1 MVSNGMTDLR
11 TICFIGAGN
20 VATHLSVAL
29 HHAGYSVNGIFS
41 RHIENARQLA
51 QKVDCAV
58 AVDQLE
64 QLPYADVYIF
74 SVKDCVLEEM
84 ARTFSALTKNPDALF
99 VHTAGSMPLSL
110 LSETFKNAAVFY
122 PMQTFSKSRQLDFK
136 SISVFVEAN
145 SNENLMLLKE
155 MASAVSDKVCELS
168 SLKRKKLHL
177 AAVFACN
184 FSNHCY
190 NLAFNLLE
198 KEGVDPTCLL
208 GLIDE
213 TTRKIHEISPHQA
226 QTGPAVRWDQNVMNE
241 QLEQLSENP
250 TMQAVYKV
258 MSESIHEEFTR

>member
-1 MVSNGMTDLR
+1 MTYLK

-29 HHAGYSVNGIFS
+29 SHAGYTVNGVFS

-51 QKVDCAV
+51 QKLGSAV
-58 AVDQLE
+58 AVDQLDR
-64 QLPYADVYIF
+64 LPCADIYIF
-74 SVKDCVLEEM
+74 AVKDCVLEDM
-84 ARTFSALTKNPDALF
+84 ARSFSALTKNTDALF

-110 LSETFKNAAVFY
+110 LSDVFKNVAVLY
-122 PMQTFSKSRQLDFK
+122 PMQTFSKKRPLDFRT
-136 SISVFVEAN
+136 ISVFVEAN
-145 SNENLMLLKE
+145 TDDNLMRIE
-155 MASAVSDKVCELS
+155 QIASAVSDKVCELS
-168 SLKRKKLHL
+168 SRKRKKLHL

-198 KEGVDPTCLL
+198 NEGVDPTCLL

-226 QTGPAVRWDQNVMNE
+226 QTGPAVRWDENVMNE
-241 QLEQLSENP
+241 QLGQLSDNP
-250 TMQAVYKV
+250 TIQAVYKV
-258 MSESIHEEFTR
+258 MSESIHEEFTH